1 MRQTEIDSVQDLANT
16 NGEDMSQNVSV
27 IEIMLREI
35 HTQTNRQTDGRTDM
49 HTDRQIERH
58 TDRQTYRQT
67 QRDTEIQTHIET
79 DVLINTQREGEIV
92 LKFF

>member
-1 MRQTEIDSVQDLANT
+1 MQDLANT

-58 TDRQTYRQT
+58 TDRQT
-67 QRDTEIQTHIET
+67 DI
-79 DVLINTQREGEIV
+79 
-92 LKFF
+92 